1 MIIKVYNEFLG
12 INYVLVG
19 KIKIFELKF
28 MFCNIFFVNY
38 LIRYMVIK

>member
-12 INYVLVG
+12 INYVLVD

-28 MFCNIFFVNY
+28 MFCNIFFCELFNKIY
-38 LIRYMVIK
+38 GD

>member
-12 INYVLVG
+12 IKYVLVG

-28 MFCNIFFVNY
+28 MFCNIFFCELFNKIYVD
-38 LIRYMVIK
+38 

>member
-1 MIIKVYNEFLG
+1 MIIKVYNELLG

-28 MFCNIFFVNY
+28 MFCNIFFCELFNKIY
-38 LIRYMVIK
+38 GD

>member
-1 MIIKVYNEFLG
+1 MLIKVYNEFLG

-28 MFCNIFFVNY
+28 IYV
-38 LIRYMVIK
+38 L